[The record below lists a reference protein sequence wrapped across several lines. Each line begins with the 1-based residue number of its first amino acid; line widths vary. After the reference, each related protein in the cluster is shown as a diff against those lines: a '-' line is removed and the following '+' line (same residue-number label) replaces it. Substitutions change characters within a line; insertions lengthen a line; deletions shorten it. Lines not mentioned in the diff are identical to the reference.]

1 MTTVSQRTFK
11 DLLTL
16 NIAQDA
22 ANCDI
27 DTWNLIKANSRLI
40 AVSFGE
46 YGLNGCLLEDTTI
59 HTPII
64 NADTV
69 RNLSGKTYAEI
80 NAMFHSNK
88 PKYCVIIGRKSRL
101 FEIGRLLTK

>member
-1 MTTVSQRTFK
+1 MTTVSQRTLK

-16 NIAQDA
+16 GIAQDA
-22 ANCDI
+22 THCDI
-27 DTWNLIKANSRLI
+27 DTWNLIKAISRLI

-46 YGLNGCLLEDTTI
+46 YGLNGCLLEDTTT

-69 RNLSGKTYAEI
+69 RNLSGNTYTEI
-80 NAMFHSNK
+80 NALFHSNK
-88 PKYCVIIGRKSRL
+88 PKYYVIIGRTSRF
-101 FEIGRLLTK
+101 FELDRLLTK

>member
-1 MTTVSQRTFK
+1 MTTVSQHTLK

-16 NIAQDA
+16 GIAQDA
-22 ANCDI
+22 KHCDI

-46 YGLNGCLLEDTTI
+46 CGLNGCLLEDITTR
-59 HTPII
+59 TPII

-69 RNLSGKTYAEI
+69 RYLSGKTYSEI
-80 NAMFHSNK
+80 NGLFHSNK
-88 PKYCVIIGRKSRL
+88 PKYYVIIGRVARL
-101 FEIGRLLTK
+101 FEIDRLLTK

>member
-1 MTTVSQRTFK
+1 MTTVSQRTLK
-11 DLLTL
+11 DLLAL
-16 NIAQDA
+16 GIAQDA
-22 ANCDI
+22 THCDI

-46 YGLNGCLLEDTTI
+46 YGLNGCLLEDATT
-59 HTPII
+59 HTPTI

-80 NAMFHSNK
+80 NALFHSNK
-88 PKYCVIIGRKSRL
+88 PKYYVIIGRKSRL

>member
-1 MTTVSQRTFK
+1 MTTVSQSTFK

-27 DTWNLIKANSRLI
+27 DTWNLIKANSRPI

-59 HTPII
+59 RTQTI

-69 RNLSGKTYAEI
+69 RYLSGKTYSEI
-80 NAMFHSNK
+80 NGLFHNNK
-88 PKYCVIIGRKSRL
+88 PKYYVVIGKTSRL
-101 FEIGRLLTK
+101 FEINRPLTK

>member
-1 MTTVSQRTFK
+1 MITISQRTFK

-27 DTWNLIKANSRLI
+27 DTWNLIKANSRPI

-59 HTPII
+59 HMPII
-64 NADTV
+64 NTDTV

-88 PKYCVIIGRKSRL
+88 PKYYVIIGKTSRL
-101 FEIGRLLTK
+101 FEIDRRPTK

>member
-1 MTTVSQRTFK
+1 MTTVSQSTFK

-27 DTWNLIKANSRLI
+27 DTWNLIKANSRPI

-46 YGLNGCLLEDTTI
+46 YGLNGCLLEDATT
-59 HTPII
+59 HTPTI
-64 NADTV
+64 NTDTV

-88 PKYCVIIGRKSRL
+88 PKYYVIIGRKSRL
-101 FEIGRLLTK
+101 FEIDRLLTK